1 MEPESKYFS
10 DRHQWRA
17 WLQSHF
23 GTATEI
29 WLEYP
34 KKATGK
40 ERISYNDAV
49 EEALCVGWIDSKV
62 KSLNEKTTI
71 QRFCPRRKN
80 STYSQANKERLIWL
94 LEHDQIH
101 PTLIEDVRKVVAD
114 QFEFPE
120 DILTELKKDKST
132 WENYQKLSAPY
143 TRIRVAYIES
153 ARNRPAEFRKR
164 LDHFIAK
171 TRENKLIKGFGGI
184 DEYSLDI

>member
-1 MEPESKYFS
+1 MDIASQYFS
-10 DRHQWRA
+10 DRQKWRA

-23 GTATEI
+23 DTEAEI

-40 ERISYNDAV
+40 KRISYNDAV
-49 EEALCVGWIDSKV
+49 EVALCFGWIDSKV

-80 STYSQANKERLIWL
+80 STYSQANKERLMWL
-94 LEHDQIH
+94 LEHDRIH
-101 PTLIEDVRKVVAD
+101 PTQIEEVRKVVAD
-114 QFEFPE
+114 KFEFAE
-120 DILTELKKDKST
+120 DILTELKKDKTT

-143 TRIRVAYIES
+143 KRIRVAYIQS
-153 ARNRPAEFRKR
+153 ARKRPAEFRKR

-184 DEYSLDI
+184 DKYY